1 MTTLHTIILNWR
13 SADMTLD
20 AATAAVTAMQGI
32 DGAITIVDNDSGDG
46 SLERMTAGVAARAG
60 QPGWDRVAVVP
71 SGRNGGF
78 GAGNNFAI
86 RRGLP
91 DGGGRPDLTYLLN
104 SDAMPRADAIRALI
118 DHLDRHPRAGIA
130 CSRLQGPDGVPH
142 SSAFRFPSAA
152 GEFEAAARTGPISRL
167 LRRAVVAMPQ
177 PERSMPVDWSA
188 GASMMIRQDVLD
200 QVGLFDETFFLYF
213 EETDLCRRAA
223 AAGWQTHYVAESLVV
238 HIGSASTGM
247 KEWSRVPDYWYDS
260 RRHYFSKHHGRGG
273 AAAATMA
280 HVAGGALWRL
290 RCALTRRP
298 ADTPPDHLRRLV
310 AHAMRPHLRNRP
322 E

>member
-1 MTTLHTIILNWR
+1 MTVLHTIILNWR

-20 AATAAVTAMQGI
+20 AAAAAVTAMHGI

-46 SLERMTAGVAARAG
+46 SLERMAAAVAARAG
-60 QPGWDRVAVVP
+60 QPGWDRIAVVP

-91 DGGGRPDLTYLLN
+91 GGGRPELTYLLN
-104 SDAMPRADAIRALI
+104 SDAMPRPDAIRALI
-118 DHLDRHPRAGIA
+118 DHLDRHPEAGIA
-130 CSRLQGPDGVPH
+130 CSRLQGPDGAPH
-142 SSAFRFPSAA
+142 STAFRFPTAA
-152 GEFEAAARTGPISRL
+152 GEFEAAARSGPVSRL
-167 LRRAVVAMPQ
+167 LRRSIVAMPQ
-177 PERSMPVDWSA
+177 PTETLRVDWSA

-200 QVGLFDETFFLYF
+200 RIGLFDETFFLYF

-223 AAGWQTHYVAESLVV
+223 LAGWQTHYVVESLVV

-260 RRHYFSKHHGRGG
+260 RRHYFLKHHGRRG
-273 AAAATMA
+273 AVTATLA
-280 HVAGGALWRL
+280 HLGGGALWRL

-298 ADTPPDHLRRLV
+298 VDAPPDHLRRLV
-310 AHAMRPHLRNRP
+310 THALRPNPRSRP